1 MEKAP
6 IIKTTATI
14 TSIERSPSWTVCFV
28 RCKPEEIFTFQEGQ
42 FIMIRSEKVVDENWK
57 QIKRAYSI
65 ATTQSELDG
74 KGTIGF
80 IVKQT
85 HTGGMSGYLTQEVSI
100 GDSISIDGPYG
111 HMVNTWTY
119 QKYLLIATGS
129 GLSPILWL
137 YEAIRAKQPD
147 AQVAMLYGER
157 YLNMLLPSVVEIF
170 SKNLVKEKNQE
181 WKIMHSLYLSKEEIV
196 NKEASFRNVWH
207 VQDWLDASVAFLGD
221 GKSEWEN
228 TDVQVFICGMP
239 AMVDEVKETLLAKWF
254 SKEQIVFE
262 KY

>member
-1 MEKAP
+1 MEKTP
-6 IIKTTATI
+6 KKTTATI
-14 TSIERSPSWTVCFV
+14 SSIERSPSWTVCFI
-28 RCKPEEIFTFQEGQ
+28 RCKPDETFAFQEGQ
-42 FIMIRSEKVVDENWK
+42 FIMIRAEKIVDENGK
-57 QIKRAYSI
+57 QIKRAYSL
-65 ATTQSELDG
+65 ATTQSELKE
-74 KGTIGF
+74 KGTIWC

-85 HTGGMSGYLTQEVSI
+85 HTGGMSGYLTQEISI

-119 QKYLLIATGS
+119 QKYLLVATGS

-137 YEAIRAKQPD
+137 YKAIVAKQPE

-170 SKNLVKEKNQE
+170 SKNLVKEEGQN

-196 NKEASFRNVWH
+196 NTEASFRNVWH
-207 VQDWLDASVAFLGD
+207 VQDWLDASVAFLWD
-221 GKSEWEN
+221 GKSEWGSA
-228 TDVQVFICGMP
+228 DVQVFICGMP
-239 AMVDEVKETLLAKWF
+239 AMVDEVKETLMAKWF
-254 SKEQIVFE
+254 SKEKIVFE

>member
-1 MEKAP
+1 MEKTP
-6 IIKTTATI
+6 IKTTATI
-14 TSIERSPSWTVCFV
+14 TSIERSPSWSVCFV
-28 RCKPEEIFTFQEGQ
+28 RFTPDDKLSFQEGQ

-57 QIKRAYSI
+57 QIKRAYSL
-65 ATTQSELDG
+65 ATTQSEFEE
-74 KGTIGF
+74 KRTIWC

-85 HTGGMSGYLTQEVSI
+85 HTGGMSCYLTQEVSI

-129 GLSPILWL
+129 GLSPILWI
-137 YEAIRAKQPD
+137 YEAIRAKQPE
-147 AQVAMLYGER
+147 AQFAMLYGER

-170 SKNLVKEKNQE
+170 SKNLVKEENQD
-181 WKIMHSLYLSKEEIV
+181 WKSMHSLYLSKEEIV

-221 GKSEWEN
+221 GKSELGSA
-228 TDVQVFICGMP
+228 DVQVFVCGMP